1 MNMHAKQLIVA
12 VTLLAAAGL
21 ALAEQTQYV
30 AADAN
35 FVAGKTR
42 AEVVA
47 EVQQAQADGTLSVR
61 DDQYPVLAAGS
72 QRSRDEVRAETRQ
85 AGLGAHPF
93 HSSVYFGS

>member
-1 MNMHAKQLIVA
+1 MNMHAKQLIAVA
-12 VTLLAAAGL
+12 AFLATAGA
-21 ALAEQTQYV
+21 ALAQQTEYV

-47 EVQQAQADGTLSVR
+47 EVQQAQADGTLAVR
-61 DDQYPVLAAGS
+61 DDQYPVMVAGS
-72 QRSRDEVRAETRQ
+72 QRSRDEVRAEARQ
-85 AGLGAHPF
+85 AGPGRFPF